1 MNLDAPSKADIE
13 RLAQQM
19 ICARQLVRGRARE
32 AVLDGSTR
40 DLAALQAVLDSGA
53 LAASDTEALQAL
65 GAAFGAVLI
74 GVFPGLDWAII
85 TDEYG
90 RDATIRYQEMSIT
103 LNVIDMICRRIEDGE
118 AVDLTALMDLLV
130 QRLPGLISEAGYS
143 EN

>member
-13 RLAQQM
+13 RLAKQL
-19 ICARQLVRGRARE
+19 IYAHQLVRRHAPD

-40 DLAALQAVLDSGA
+40 DLAGLQAVLDSGA
-53 LAASDTEALQAL
+53 LGAADTEPLQAL

-90 RDATIRYQEMSIT
+90 RDATIRYQQMSIT

-118 AVDLTALMDLLV
+118 AVELSSLLDLLV

>member
-1 MNLDAPSKADIE
+1 MNLHAPSKADID
-13 RLAQQM
+13 RLAKRM
-19 ICARQLVRGRARE
+19 FYARQLVRRHAPH
-32 AVLDGSTR
+32 AVLDGSTH

-53 LAASDTEALQAL
+53 LGPADTEALQAL

-90 RDATIRYQEMSIT
+90 RDATIRYQQMSIT
-103 LNVIDMICRRIEDGE
+103 LNVVDMICRRVEDGE
-118 AVDLTALMDLLV
+118 EVDLGSLLELLV